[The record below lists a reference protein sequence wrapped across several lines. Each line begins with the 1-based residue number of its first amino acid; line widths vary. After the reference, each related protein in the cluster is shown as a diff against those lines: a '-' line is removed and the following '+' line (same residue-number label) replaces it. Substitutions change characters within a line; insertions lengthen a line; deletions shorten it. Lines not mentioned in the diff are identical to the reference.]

1 MYKEMAAHKWTWG
14 NLEKSLD
21 GGCVTGGGGEP
32 KRAVTTALGGSCK
45 LRHVVLGSAGE
56 E

>member
-1 MYKEMAAHKWTWG
+1 MAAHKWSG
-14 NLEKSLD
+14 CNLEKSLD
-21 GGCVTGGGGEP
+21 GGCVAGGGGEP